1 MPDDSASQPT
11 GGNQRTGGQI
21 LVDQL
26 RIHGAEMA
34 FGVPGESYLAVLDA
48 VHDSPLR
55 YIICRSEGG
64 AAMMAEAY
72 GKLTGRP
79 GVAMVT
85 RGPGATNAS
94 PGVHIASQDS
104 TPMILLIGQVAR
116 AMRDREAFQ
125 EIDYRRMF
133 GGIAKWVTEIEDAA
147 RIPEILARAYHTACS
162 GRPGPVII
170 GLPEDMLTDR
180 AAATDAPRFQPVQ
193 AHPSVEDMARL
204 QRLLSSARRP
214 VAILGGGGWNPQAV
228 KDIRTFI
235 ERFNLPTAVSFRRQ
249 DYLDNRSPCYIG
261 HAGVS
266 LKPPLSDRIKDADLL
281 ILINTRLG
289 EASSMGYGLI
299 DIPKPKQVLVHIHAD
314 AAEIGATYS
323 TDLSIN
329 AGPAPFARAAL
340 RLKPINN
347 DRWTGLTEAARQ
359 EYLDS
364 LQPNDLPGRL
374 NFGKVV
380 THIDQHTPDDAIIT
394 NGAGNYCVWVNGY
407 YQYRGYKTQLAP
419 TSGSMGYG
427 TPAAVA
433 AKLVYPDRTVIVF
446 AGDGCLLMNGQ
457 EMATAAQ
464 YGLKV
469 LWIVANNGMYGTIR
483 MHQER
488 DYPRRI
494 SGTDLANPDFSA
506 LARAYGGHGEVVET
520 DEDFPAALER
530 AMAADTFALLDLRLD
545 PEAITPTAT
554 IEKIRSG
561 MPTGRR

>member
-1 MPDDSASQPT
+1 MPDDIASPRP
-11 GGNQRTGGQI
+11 GSNQRTGGQI

-26 RIHGAEMA
+26 RIHGTDMA

-48 VHDSPLR
+48 LHDSKIR
-55 YIICRSEGG
+55 YIICRQEGG

-94 PGVHIASQDS
+94 AGVHIAAQDS

-116 AMRDREAFQ
+116 HMREREAFQ
-125 EIDYRRMF
+125 EIDYRQMF
-133 GGIAKWVTEIEDAA
+133 GGIAKWATEIDDAG
-147 RIPEILARAYHTACS
+147 RIPELLARAFHVACS
-162 GRPGPVII
+162 GRPGPVVI
-170 GLPEDMLTDR
+170 GLPEDMLTEVT
-180 AAATDAPRFQPVQ
+180 AVGDAHRYQPVQ

-214 VAILGGGGWNPQAV
+214 LAILGGGGWNRQAI

-249 DYLDNRSPCYIG
+249 DFLDNTSPCYVG

-266 LKPPLSDRIKDADLL
+266 LKPPLSDRIRDADLL
-281 ILINTRLG
+281 LLIGTRLG
-289 EASSMGYGLI
+289 EASSMGYELLG
-299 DIPKPKQVLVHIHAD
+299 IPKPDQVLVHVHAD
-314 AAEIGATYS
+314 AQQIGVTYAP
-323 TDLSIN
+323 DLSIN
-329 AGPAPFARAAL
+329 AGTAPFARAAL

-347 DRWTGLTEAARQ
+347 DRWAPITEAARQ

-364 LQPNDLPGRL
+364 LAPKDVPGRL
-374 NFGKVV
+374 NFGSVV
-380 THIDQHTPDDAIIT
+380 RHVDEHTPEDAIIT

-407 YQYRGYKTQLAP
+407 YQYRGYGTQLAP

-433 AKLVYPDRTVIVF
+433 AKLVHPDREVIAF
-446 AGDGCLLMNGQ
+446 AGDGCLLMTGQ

-464 YGLKV
+464 HGLKII
-469 LWIVANNGMYGTIR
+469 WIVANNGMYGTIR

-488 DYPRRI
+488 DYPTRV
-494 SGTDLANPDFSA
+494 SGTELANPDFA
-506 LARAYGGHGEVVET
+506 GLARAYGGHGEMVEA
-520 DEDFPAALER
+520 DEDFPAAFER
-530 AMAADTFALLDLRLD
+530 AKAADTFSLIECRLD
-545 PEAITPTAT
+545 PEAITPTMT
-554 IEKIRSG
+554 IEDFRKRAAG
-561 MPTGRR
+561 